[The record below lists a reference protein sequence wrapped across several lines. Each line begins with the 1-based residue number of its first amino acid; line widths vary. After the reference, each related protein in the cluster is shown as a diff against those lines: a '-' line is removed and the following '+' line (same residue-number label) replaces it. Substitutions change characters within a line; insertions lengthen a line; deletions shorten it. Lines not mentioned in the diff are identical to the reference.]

1 MYVTAKMLA
10 AECHV
15 SEKTILERLD
25 AIENKLKVMDEKLTR
40 DYERI
45 NTVEREQKNVRKAQ
59 NKSLEERGIIM
70 RALLALMEGS
80 EESEKIRESENEI
93 NSYLIKQAHQG
104 EELYPNK
111 KIRECEARKTERGR
125 GNDGEQEIGYPCPS
139 IQGEGRCNKTAP

>member
-1 MYVTAKMLA
+1 MISELQGVVTGEQVAVWLIIAFLVGYFIYKEYPEFKKRITKGALD
-10 AECHV
+10 EKEQEV

-25 AIENKLKVMDEKLTR
+25 AIEAKLKVMDDKLTR

-59 NKSLEERGIIM
+59 KKSLEERGIIM

-93 NSYLIKQAHQG
+93 NRYLIEQSHRG
-104 EELYPNK
+104 EEL
-111 KIRECEARKTERGR
+111 
-125 GNDGEQEIGYPCPS
+125 
-139 IQGEGRCNKTAP
+139 

>member
-1 MYVTAKMLA
+1 MVNELQTMVTGEQVALWLIIAFLVGYFIYKEYPEFKKRISKSALTEQK
-10 AECHV
+10 AEV

-25 AIENKLKVMDEKLTR
+25 AIETKLKEMDEKLSR

-45 NTVEREQKNVRKAQ
+45 NTMEREQKNVRKAQ

-104 EELYPNK
+104 ETL
-111 KIRECEARKTERGR
+111 
-125 GNDGEQEIGYPCPS
+125 
-139 IQGEGRCNKTAP
+139 

>member
-1 MYVTAKMLA
+1 MMSEIQGMVTGEQVAVWIIIAFLVGYFIYKEYPEFKKRITKGALD
-10 AECHV
+10 EQKQEV

-104 EELYPNK
+104 EEL
-111 KIRECEARKTERGR
+111 
-125 GNDGEQEIGYPCPS
+125 
-139 IQGEGRCNKTAP
+139 